1 MSHVHFPDW
10 DTELFI
16 LINGF
21 HFDWLDPAMKV
32 FSAIQVWIPLYLL
45 VIILIIWKK
54 RVWSIAV
61 LAVLGVSFAL
71 ADQLSVHLFKNVFER
86 LRPCHVEELKTII
99 HSLEGCGGKYGF
111 ISNHA
116 ANSFCFAMF
125 TSLFFKN
132 RYYTIIIFLW
142 AIFVSYSRI
151 YVGKH
156 FPLDVICGAVF
167 GIACQQT
174 ALLLYKGLQQII
186 FKTKGIIIPNIIIN

>member
-1 MSHVHFPDW
+1 MSFPSW

-16 LINGF
+16 ALNGL
-21 HFDWLDPAMKV
+21 HFDWLDPIMKT
-32 FSAIQVWIPLYLL
+32 FSAVWIWIPLYLS
-45 VIILIIWKK
+45 VVAAIIWKK

-61 LAVLGVSFAL
+61 LAVGGISFAL

-99 HSLEGCGGKYGF
+99 HSLEDCGGRYGF

-125 TSLFFKN
+125 SSLVFRN
-132 RYYTIIIFLW
+132 RYYAAAIFFW
-142 AIFVSYSRI
+142 AICVSYSRI

-156 FPLDVICGAVF
+156 FPLDVICGAAF
-167 GIACQQT
+167 GIVCQQ
-174 ALLLYKGLQQII
+174 AGLLMYKGLQWSIL
-186 FKTKGIIIPNIIIN
+186 KTTGIKMADID